1 MRVLKPHVE
10 VLPPPQ
16 RAVWEMLTR
25 IPEGFVLYGGT
36 AIALRLGHRTS
47 VDFDFFSNL
56 PFLPGEL
63 EKRIPW
69 LAESQRLQ
77 SAPNTLTCL
86 VDRKGP
92 VKVSFFGDLKLGRVG
107 EPEWVEEPGIWVA
120 SLLDLAATKVKVVQD
135 RAEAKDYNDVAAML
149 EHGMDLAKALGAAR
163 AIYGDRFN
171 PLLSLKALSFFQ
183 DGDLPTLP
191 PTARTRLVA
200 AARSTE
206 IAGIPTIA
214 PLSQD
219 IAPEDQG

>member
-86 VDRKGP
+86 VDRNGP
-92 VKVSFFGDLKLGRVG
+92 VKVSFFGGLKLGRVG
-107 EPEWVEEPGIWVA
+107 EPDRVEEPGIWVA

-163 AIYGDRFN
+163 AIYGDPFN

-191 PTARTRLVA
+191 LTARTRLVA

-206 IAGIPTIA
+206 ISGIPTIA
-214 PLSQD
+214 VLSQD
-219 IAPEDQG
+219 IAPEGHA